1 MLQDHEVLIEK
12 KRYEL
17 EHRPVQKQVCCLY
30 KLDTPAIRIWYCSHG
45 PSV

>member
-17 EHRPVQKQVCCLY
+17 EHRPVQKQVCTIP
-30 KLDTPAIRIWYCSHG
+30 TPLAAALCC
-45 PSV
+45 